1 MYAMTRQTINEMSAP
16 NVDCIKC
23 GACMDQCPE
32 KAIDLYLLGTSKKV
46 RSWFIPIAV
55 SAGMIWYVW
64 FIISIVQIAPHLV
77 KLW

>member
-1 MYAMTRQTINEMSAP
+1 
-16 NVDCIKC
+16 
-23 GACMDQCPE
+23 MDQCPE
-32 KAIDLYLLGTSKKV
+32 KAIDLYVLGTSKKA

-64 FIISIVQIAPHLV
+64 FIISIIQLAPYLI